1 LSGNRSIDHST
12 STMTLRI
19 SANGQSEQPGVLAA
33 SFGRVMT
40 QLRRLPPLFLGIV
53 VAPTIIAS
61 IYYLFIAS
69 PIYISQ
75 AQFVVRAASAQQTPT
90 GLGAVLQGV
99 GLGPAETDSF
109 AVQDYIMSRD
119 AISELEAHQHLRE
132 ALAAPGSDFLSRFPR
147 PFQRASFE
155 NLAQDYPRFVNV
167 TYNSSTG
174 ISTLQVKAFRPQDA
188 QQIASAL
195 LEGSEQIV
203 NRLNDRADQDAVT
216 ETHKEIAEAE
226 MQLAKAEQNLTAFR
240 NRERLIDPTRSSAVN
255 LELMGKLQGDIAAL
269 RAERAGIAA
278 AAPKSPDLPGLDD
291 RIRAYE
297 QQADAQQAQMAGETG
312 SLAPMIGEYER
323 LTLERD
329 FADKELA
336 TSAAAADQARLEAR
350 RKRLYLERIVNPN
363 LADAA
368 VEPHRTQALLT
379 IVVSLL
385 LAYGTVALILAGFRE
400 HRQ

>member
-1 LSGNRSIDHST
+1 
-12 STMTLRI
+12 MTLRLTAVQP
-19 SANGQSEQPGVLAA
+19 SAPDLVM
-33 SFGRVMT
+33 GRVIRL
-40 QLRRLPPLFLGIV
+40 LRRLPPLFLGIV
-53 VAPTIIAS
+53 VAPTIIACL
-61 IYYLFIAS
+61 YYLFIAS

-75 AQFVVRAASAQQTPT
+75 AQFVVRAASAPQAPT

-119 AISELEAHQHLRE
+119 AISSLETHERLRD
-132 ALAAPGSDFLSRFPR
+132 ALAAPGSDFLSRFPHPFER
-147 PFQRASFE
+147 PSFE
-155 NLAQDYPRFVNV
+155 NLALAYPRFVNV

-195 LEGSEQIV
+195 LEGSEKIV
-203 NRLNDRADQDAVT
+203 NRLNERADQDAVA
-216 ETHKEIAEAE
+216 ETQTEIAEAE
-226 MQLAKAEQNLTAFR
+226 TQLTRAEQSLTAFR
-240 NRERLIDPTRSSAVN
+240 NRERLIDPTRSSSVN
-255 LELMGKLQGDIAAL
+255 LELLGKLQGDIAAL

-278 AAPKSPDLPGLDD
+278 AAPKSPDLPGLDS

-336 TSAAAADQARLEAR
+336 TAATAADEARLEAR

-363 LADAA
+363 LPDAA
-368 VEPHRTQALLT
+368 VEPHRIQALIT
-379 IVVSLL
+379 IIVSLL
-385 LAYGTVALILAGFRE
+385 LAYGTIALVLAGFRE